1 MHSNGF
7 HLSSQISEKYGEDK
21 GAVVNMKGS
30 VVRRIKEDLK
40 LRIECEKS
48 AEQGFCGEVEY
59 IENMKRRKEEIW
71 STKRNRSMS
80 W

>member
-30 VVRRIKEDLK
+30 VARRIKEGLK
-40 LRIECEKS
+40 LRIECEKFE
-48 AEQGFCGEVEY
+48 EQGL
-59 IENMKRRKEEIW
+59 
-71 STKRNRSMS
+71 
-80 W
+80 